1 MLSVYFEGRKN
12 VADVNKKVIQKKEH
26 RNLQAIGTAAL
37 MDCNGYQ
44 ASYPG
49 S

>member
-12 VADVNKKVIQKKEH
+12 VADVNKNVIQKKEH
-26 RNLQAIGTAAL
+26 RNLQAIGTAAR
-37 MDCNGYQ
+37 MDCSGYQ
-44 ASYPG
+44 ASYLG